1 MIKTIL
7 GNVHESEIK
16 TALCHEHI
24 CCYSEYL
31 NTMSNGKLFDKKE
44 LIKVSVS
51 RLKYLKEKY
60 NMNLFIDCTP
70 VNIGRNIDLLKAVS
84 EESGVHIVC
93 STGFYYTD
101 ECVLLNTPV
110 KVLSKYYK
118 NDAEGINAGVIKAA
132 VEKEKLT
139 FLNEKLLL
147 AAANTQLQTGL
158 PIVMHTNAN
167 NQNGIKGLEILLGAN
182 VPSSAITVGHLSD
195 TENIDYILKIAG
207 YGCYI
212 GLDRLYENTTDE
224 YVSQKLKTINA
235 LIDNG
240 FVDRILLSH
249 DDMFYN
255 GFDIEPKLNNTPRY
269 NYVFDHI
276 LSKLPID
283 VSQKIISQNPVRM
296 LKCQ

>member
-1 MIKTIL
+1 MIKTVL

-31 NTMSNGKLFDKKE
+31 NTMVNGKLFDKKE
-44 LIKVSVS
+44 LIKISAD
-51 RLKYLKEKY
+51 RLKYLKDKY
-60 NMNLFIDCTP
+60 DMNLFIDCTP

-101 ECVLLNTPV
+101 ECVLFNTPV
-110 KVLSKYYK
+110 EVLTEFYK
-118 NDAEGINAGVIKAA
+118 NDAESINAGIIKAA
-132 VEKEKLT
+132 VEKKELSP
-139 FLNEKLLL
+139 LNEKLLL
-147 AAANTQLQTGL
+147 ASAKTQLQTGL

-167 NQNGIKGLEILLGAN
+167 NQNGIKGLEILLGEG
-182 VPSSAITVGHLSD
+182 VPPSAITVGHLSD

-224 YVSQKLKTINA
+224 YLQKKLKTINA
-235 LIDNG
+235 LVDNG
-240 FVDRILLSH
+240 FADRILLSH

-255 GFDIEPKLNNTPRY
+255 GFDIEVKFNDTPRY

-283 VSQKIISQNPVRM
+283 IAQMIISQNPIRM